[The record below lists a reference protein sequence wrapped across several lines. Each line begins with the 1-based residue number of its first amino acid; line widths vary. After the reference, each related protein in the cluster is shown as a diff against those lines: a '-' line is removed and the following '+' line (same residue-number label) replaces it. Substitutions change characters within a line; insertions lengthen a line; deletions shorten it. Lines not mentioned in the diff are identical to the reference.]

1 MLGHFQVCKNFT
13 FLQRGVFR
21 VFPFLALAFFTR
33 VSDANEICALWKSIV
48 VLALCFIWSFGVIQ
62 INRAL
67 FWFAN
72 TNFSSFVSKCK
83 CRDINLFWNICGL
96 NGIWIVSIWTLHWF
110 LRVIYF
116 ARINFSFFVSKCKFR
131 DVHLFWN
138 ICGLNGIWTVSIWSL
153 QWFLWVI

>member
-1 MLGHFQVCKNFT
+1 MQTYPTFCEIQNFNTAKCFTRVFRADCLTFSILPSFSLQGGLLIRAPSSYLHRSKFTGKFFSSKFAFTIVLGHFQVCKNCT

-33 VSDANEICALWKSIV
+33 VSDANEICALWKSIA

-67 FWFAN
+67 FLFAS

-83 CRDINLFWNICGL
+83 FRDINLF
-96 NGIWIVSIWTLHWF
+96 
-110 LRVIYF
+110 
-116 ARINFSFFVSKCKFR
+116 
-131 DVHLFWN
+131 
-138 ICGLNGIWTVSIWSL
+138 
-153 QWFLWVI
+153 